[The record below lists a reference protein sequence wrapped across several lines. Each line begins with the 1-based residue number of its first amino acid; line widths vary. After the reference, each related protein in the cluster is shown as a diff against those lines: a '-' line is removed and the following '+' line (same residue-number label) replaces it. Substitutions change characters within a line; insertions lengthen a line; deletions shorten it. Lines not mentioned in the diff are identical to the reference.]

1 LISFGQFLLLFFIP
15 ISAALSQVVWQTKIP
30 ADVQGRVFA
39 IRGMI
44 AYSIM
49 PVSNLLAGPLADKLF
64 EPWMAEGGLLA
75 NTFLGDLL
83 GVGPG
88 RGIGVIFII
97 SAIFL
102 WALSLVA
109 FAYPR
114 LRNVE
119 DEVPDAIEDDEPEA
133 SPELKEIPVAA
144 D

>member
-1 LISFGQFLLLFFIP
+1 VFLFFIP

-44 AYSIM
+44 AFSIM
-49 PVSNLLAGPLADKLF
+49 PISNLLAGPLADKVF
-64 EPWMAEGGLLA
+64 EPMMMESGALA
-75 NTFLGDLL
+75 NTFVGDLL

-88 RGIGVIFII
+88 RGIAVIFII

-102 WALSLVA
+102 WVLSLAA
-109 FAYPR
+109 FSYPR

-119 DEVPDAIEDDEPEA
+119 IEVPDAIEDDAQEPEA
-133 SPELKEIPVAA
+133 VPDLLEQPAPA
-144 D
+144 G